1 MDYQVKEDRSRRT
14 FVPDNFIAVFDRNE
28 IMKNETKVENSDVY
42 YI

>member
-1 MDYQVKEDRSRRT
+1 MDYQVKEDRSRRK